1 MELVNC
7 VRKTSLT
14 LRILE
19 GMLVTLLL
27 ASCSGNGSKE
37 QQKSKDADADTSSLI
52 LKYDNTLF
60 AVPSPY
66 QASTILK
73 KNNIPFNDELSN
85 PANKVQGY
93 NSSFKRGINLG
104 IYGTDL
110 SYYNIYDRSQECVTY
125 FGSVKKL
132 CDELGISSSFDT
144 NFFAKVEKNISIKD
158 SLQYLMSYTYRNAD
172 LYLKQ
177 DDRSDVGALVLA
189 GGWIESLYILTQI
202 ASKTQNRDIINRI
215 GEQKHPLDN
224 LIDILS
230 PHYYVSPEYS
240 KLVDDLVD
248 LAYEFDGII
257 YNYYYKPPKIDVDN
271 KLITINSESQVVLS
285 GYHLEVITNK
295 IAAIRNKAVQ

>member
-1 MELVNC
+1 MELVC
-7 VRKTSLT
+7 HVRKTFT
-14 LRILE
+14 IIH
-19 GMLVTLLL
+19 LLGGAFIIAML
-27 ASCSGNGSKE
+27 ASCSGHGSKE
-37 QQKSKDADADTSSLI
+37 KQQSQDAEMDTSSLI

-60 AVPSPY
+60 ALPSPY

-73 KNNIPFNDELSN
+73 KNAIPFNDELSN
-85 PANKVQGY
+85 PANKVQSY
-93 NSSFKRGINLG
+93 SSSFKRSINLG

-110 SYYNIYDRSQECVTY
+110 SYYNIYDRPQECVTY

-158 SLQYLMSYTYRNAD
+158 SLLYLISYTYRNAD

-189 GGWIESLYILTQI
+189 GGWIESVYILTQI
-202 ASKTQNRDIINRI
+202 ASKNQNRDIINRI

-230 PHYYVSPEYS
+230 PHYYTSPEYS

-257 YNYYYKPPKIDVDN
+257 FNYYYKPSKIDVAN

-285 GYHLEVITNK
+285 EYNLEVITNK
-295 IAAIRNKAVQ
+295 VAAIRNKAVQ

>member
-1 MELVNC
+1 MELVNF

-27 ASCSGNGSKE
+27 ASCSGNGSNE
-37 QQKSKDADADTSSLI
+37 QRKSKDADADTSSLI

-93 NSSFKRGINLG
+93 NSSFKRGLNLG

-110 SYYNIYDRSQECVTY
+110 SYYNIYDRFQECVTY

-240 KLVDDLVD
+240 KLVDNLVD